1 MENLEIAF
9 EVSSNS
15 LEYKNMNSRLFWRL
29 FMGLVIVHSAELF
42 ISLKIGKEKGL
53 SVQTTVTKTLLYG
66 FTW

>member
-1 MENLEIAF
+1 
-9 EVSSNS
+9 
-15 LEYKNMNSRLFWRL
+15 MNSRLFWRL